1 MLIGPIWI
9 MLWHTKLYLWEY
21 PAEDLLPL
29 VLLAI
34 VPAGRYRGY
43 DSQLATRFGRRWPF

>member
-1 MLIGPIWI
+1 MQPGP
-9 MLWHTKLYLWEY
+9 LAGY

-34 VPAGRYRGY
+34 APAGRHRGLV
-43 DSQLATRFGRRWPF
+43 SRLAANFENR